1 MVLLSVVKQKVGCV
15 DMNDQN
21 QETLKYALDGAS
33 LLTVIG
39 TLVEFLPALSAILSI
54 VWVAIRI
61 YETET
66 VKKLLNRKKDDDASN
81 KP

>member
-1 MVLLSVVKQKVGCV
+1 
-15 DMNDQN
+15 MNEQN
-21 QETLKYALDGAS
+21 QETLKHMIDGAS

-39 TLVEFLPALSAILSI
+39 TLVEFLPAVSALLSI

-66 VKKLLNRKKDDDASN
+66 MKKLLNRKKDDAEH
-81 KP
+81 K

>member
-1 MVLLSVVKQKVGCV
+1 
-15 DMNDQN
+15 MNEQN
-21 QETLKYALDGAS
+21 QETLKHMLDGAS

-39 TLVEFLPALSAILSI
+39 TLVEFLPALSALLSI

-66 VKKLLNRKKDDDASN
+66 LKKLLNRKKDDAE
-81 KP
+81 

>member
-66 VKKLLNRKKDDDASN
+66 VKKLLNRKKDDDAEH
-81 KP
+81 K